1 MGVLADVA
9 LMFWPLRAGRI
20 VTSPFGQRGDEW
32 HAGTDFG
39 FPGGSAS
46 APVYAVDSGTVRYC
60 GAADGYGGPDP
71 AGWIV
76 IESPSGCWEYGHIRR
91 MPSIRVGA
99 TVTAGEQ
106 IAIINP
112 DSGTNGGTAP
122 HLHLSY
128 MPTTYNPD
136 AKADP
141 LPRLKGAAD
150 PPGGA
155 QPMTDPR
162 PDFNE
167 YPVWSGNNQ
176 SRNGTKPDLFIL
188 HTQEGNGNADSLA
201 RWLGGPVSASY
212 HYTVSQDPKDQG
224 VTVCDVVDTDLAAWS
239 VLDYNNRSI
248 NLCFAGSSVKWSRAQ
263 WMAQSRAIDVAA
275 YLAVQ
280 DCRKYGI
287 SMSVVPPPYATKP
300 GITDH
305 AYITSRGIGTHSDCG
320 PNFPW
325 DYFAERVKYWQN
337 PTPVPAPKPPTPPAP
352 PAAPLTDRQ
361 LLEAII
367 AKLDKLLAR

>member
-1 MGVLADVA
+1 MTY
-9 LMFWPLRAGRI
+9 WPLRSGRI
-20 VTSPFGQRGDEW
+20 VTSPFGQRGDEF
-32 HAGTDFG
+32 HTGADFG
-39 FPGGSAS
+39 FPNGSAS
-46 APVYAVDSGTVRYC
+46 APVYAIDGGTVRYC

-71 AGWIV
+71 CGWIV

-91 MPSIRVGA
+91 VQSIRVGA
-99 TVTAGEQ
+99 TVRAGEQ
-106 IAIINP
+106 IAIVNP
-112 DSGTNGGTAP
+112 DSNTNGGTAP

-128 MPTTYNPD
+128 MAGVYNPNL
-136 AKADP
+136 KSDP
-141 LPRLKGAAD
+141 LPRLAGALD

-155 QPMTDPR
+155 ALMK

-201 RWLGGPVSASY
+201 RWMQGNVGVSY
-212 HYTVSQDPKDQG
+212 HYTVSQDPKDNG

-248 NLCFAGSSVKWSRAQ
+248 NLVFAGSSVKWTRAH
-263 WMAQSRAIDVAA
+263 WLTQSRAIDVAA

-280 DCRKYGI
+280 DTAKYRTI
-287 SMSVVPPPYATKP
+287 PPVVVPPPYKGTP

-305 AYITSRGIGTHSDCG
+305 AYVTSRGIGTHSDCG
-320 PNFPW
+320 QNFPW
-325 DYFAERVKYWQN
+325 DYFTERFRFWQN
-337 PTPVPAPKPPTPPAP
+337 PPKPEPPKPPVAP
-352 PAAPLTDRQ
+352 QFPRDFTDRQ
-361 LLEAII
+361 LLEDIWQ
-367 AKLDKLLAR
+367 KLMKLVSK